1 MSQTLTNKT
10 INGSNNTVGNIANSA
25 LSNSS
30 ITIGS
35 DDVSLG
41 GTQTDLNG
49 ITSLDVDN
57 ITIDANTI
65 STTNSNGNL
74 VISPNGT
81 GTVTVPSGYEGRS
94 GFGDDSLVN
103 KSYVDAVAN
112 GLDVK
117 ASERVATTGNLSG
130 TYNNGNGTITAGS
143 NGAISVDGVTLSV
156 NDRVLVKD
164 PDNSNTE
171 RFL

>member
-1 MSQTLTNKT
+1 MKE
-10 INGSNNTVGNIANSA
+10 V
-25 LSNSS
+25 
-30 ITIGS
+30 
-35 DDVSLG
+35 
-41 GTQTDLNG
+41 
-49 ITSLDVDN
+49 
-57 ITIDANTI
+57 
-65 STTNSNGNL
+65 
-74 VISPNGT
+74 
-81 GTVTVPSGYEGRS
+81 

-117 ASERVATTGNLSG
+117 TSVRVATTGNLSG

-164 PDNSNTE
+164 DRQLKHRTVSIK
-171 RFL
+171 LLQLVVVVLLLY

>member
-1 MSQTLTNKT
+1 MQINSGSNDTFSTGDTLTFDGGTGIDTTVSNDQISFAIDSTVATLTGSQTLTNKT
-10 INGSNNTVGNIANSA
+10 INGSNNTISNIINSA

-35 DDVSLG
+35 DSVSLG

-94 GFGDDSLVN
+94 GFEMTHS
-103 KSYVDAVAN
+103 
-112 GLDVK
+112 
-117 ASERVATTGNLSG
+117 
-130 TYNNGNGTITAGS
+130 
-143 NGAISVDGVTLSV
+143 
-156 NDRVLVKD
+156 
-164 PDNSNTE
+164 
-171 RFL
+171 